1 MLPLHQGRVLCRRS
15 AEAVGL
21 EPTTAEPRPVFKTGS
36 SSSRMTSVSFVEQ
49 AAGAGIEPTSR
60 RSERPV
66 LPLNDPAS
74 VSSADTHRSRQVRRQ
89 GSGGRNRTCGLV
101 IQSHASHTNS
111 DDPGMKLAS
120 RVPGGN
126 RTRLSSLEGWCLCQ
140 SAKGTCRRKGR
151 ESNPQGREARP
162 ASNGVPSPVGLPFR
176 KAAVAGIEPATWRL
190 TGARPYQH
198 RPHRNQVSQD
208 GRI

>member
-1 MLPLHQGRVLCRRS
+1 MLPLHQGRVLQ

-36 SSSRMTSVSFVEQ
+36 SSSRMTSVQ

-74 VSSADTHRSRQVRRQ
+74 VSSADDTCPSRQVRRQ

-111 DDPGMKLAS
+111 DDPGIKVAS

-126 RTRLSSLEGWCLCQ
+126 RTRLSSLEGWCLSR
-140 SAKGTCRRKGR
+140 SATGTCRRKGR

-176 KAAVAGIEPATWRL
+176 KAAVAGIEPAT
-190 TGARPYQH
+190 
-198 RPHRNQVSQD
+198 
-208 GRI
+208 